1 MIESQPGRTEPA
13 RHLGRAFR
21 CLPQSHDN
29 GPASLVR
36 VRGPFSGPM
45 PNRDASGFW
54 NGHERSAR
62 TRRTTDPG
70 QVGETGLRLQ
80 KEIEEGEVCLTQ
92 AIHHQTLGVV
102 GSVGTVAGM
111 IRLLE
116 WFLAHPP
123 SP

>member
-1 MIESQPGRTEPA
+1 M
-13 RHLGRAFR
+13 
-21 CLPQSHDN
+21 
-29 GPASLVR
+29 
-36 VRGPFSGPM
+36 
-45 PNRDASGFW
+45 
-54 NGHERSAR
+54 
-62 TRRTTDPG
+62 
-70 QVGETGLRLQ
+70 RLQ

-92 AIHHQTLGVV
+92 AIHRQTLGVV